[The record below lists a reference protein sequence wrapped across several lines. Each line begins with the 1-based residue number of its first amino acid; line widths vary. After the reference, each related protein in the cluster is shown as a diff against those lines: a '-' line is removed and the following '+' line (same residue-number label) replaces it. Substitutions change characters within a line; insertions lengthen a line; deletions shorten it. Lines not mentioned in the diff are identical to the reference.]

1 MGRLHIQAEAITRAD
16 PETVWSL
23 VADANTY
30 PTWGPWRD
38 GGYQP
43 PASGPSEEGSVQWFE
58 FSRFTTTKEKVLEV
72 EAPRRLVYTVLQG
85 VPVKNYRAEVTV
97 TPEPERGTSV
107 HWAASWEGTLAGRLV
122 RRRLQ
127 KVYRQV
133 VEALVA
139 AADNRTSPES
149 T

>member
-1 MGRLHIQAEAITRAD
+1 MDRLHIQAEATTRAD
-16 PETVWSL
+16 PEAVWSL

-30 PTWGPWRD
+30 PAWGPWRD

-43 PASGPSEEGSVQWFE
+43 AASGPSQEGSIQVFE
-58 FSRFTTTKEKVLEV
+58 FSRFTTTRERILEV
-72 EAPRRLVYTVLQG
+72 EAPRRLVYTVLHG
-85 VPVKNYRAEVTV
+85 VPVKNYRAEVTL
-97 TPEPERGTSV
+97 TASPDRGTTI
-107 HWAASWEGTLAGRLV
+107 HWAATWDDTFMGRLV

-127 KVYRQV
+127 KVYGQV

-139 AADNRTSPES
+139 ATDGSPSPEV